1 MRKLTLTLLLFVPLL
16 SFSQNCDCKFN
27 FEWAKNT
34 FEENDAGFEYA
45 LNNKGKEVYTK
56 HNSLFAKKVGGISNK
71 KQCAKLINEWLTFFR
86 KGHLGFY
93 AKDTEEEILDNHE
106 SVDNIDHQKFEKYLS
121 SKRSIDFEGIW
132 KSDTYTVGVKKINGI
147 YKGFVMQVS
156 SGKWKPGEVKFYIN
170 PDSSGVYHMGDYSE
184 YPFKK
189 AELFEGQILNM
200 NGIYFTKVFPK
211 TEEINPNIQRYLRL
225 INASNPSIEKVNEE
239 TCLLRIPSFRLN
251 QKKAIDSLLD
261 NHINEI
267 TSNRNLIIDLR
278 GNGGGAGKS
287 YDKLLPILYTDPIK
301 TIYWEHLST
310 VLNNKRWEEWLQNS
324 DLTEQNR
331 KFLLGVSE
339 KLNNNIGD
347 FVYVYDNEGYELFEQ
362 DFQYKNPQNIAL
374 LVDENNASAS
384 EQFLLSAN
392 QSSKVKVFGRVTYG
406 ALDMSEVNQVVSPD
420 GNFVLA
426 YCLTKSL
433 RLPDFPIDGI
443 GIQPDYYL
451 DKSVLPYNWIEFV
464 LDVYKE

>member
-1 MRKLTLTLLLFVPLL
+1 M
-16 SFSQNCDCKFN
+16 
-27 FEWAKNT
+27 
-34 FEENDAGFEYA
+34 
-45 LNNKGKEVYTK
+45 
-56 HNSLFAKKVGGISNK
+56 
-71 KQCAKLINEWLTFFR
+71 
-86 KGHLGFY
+86 
-93 AKDTEEEILDNHE
+93 
-106 SVDNIDHQKFEKYLS
+106 
-121 SKRSIDFEGIW
+121 
-132 KSDTYTVGVKKINGI
+132 
-147 YKGFVMQVS
+147 
-156 SGKWKPGEVKFYIN
+156 
-170 PDSSGVYHMGDYSE
+170 
-184 YPFKK
+184 
-189 AELFEGQILNM
+189 
-200 NGIYFTKVFPK
+200 
-211 TEEINPNIQRYLRL
+211 
-225 INASNPSIEKVNEE
+225 
-239 TCLLRIPSFRLN
+239 
-251 QKKAIDSLLD
+251 LD